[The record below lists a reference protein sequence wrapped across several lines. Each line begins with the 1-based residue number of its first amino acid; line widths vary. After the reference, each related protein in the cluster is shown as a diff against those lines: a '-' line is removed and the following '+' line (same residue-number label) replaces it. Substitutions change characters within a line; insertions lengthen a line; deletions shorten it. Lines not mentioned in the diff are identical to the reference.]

1 MNNELTI
8 RASALSDFKM
18 GDASMPQLGCRWA
31 ALSLSSIAGVFIPD
45 LLQQHPGPK
54 STEHKLVAIST
65 TGGAEKAASWLK
77 EHKVPDTENV
87 AVYHSWE
94 KMLEEGDFDVV
105 YISTPHPLHYQH
117 VKKALECKRSVL
129 VEKPATMNRAQF
141 EKLADLAR
149 KQNVVLMEA
158 MWTRYLPAARYFKD
172 ELLPKIGDVRRVY
185 ADFSFPI
192 VSPDMPHS
200 SRFLD
205 KKAGAGS
212 LLDQGVYALTWV
224 DMALNGRNVRDTS
237 VVHADSM
244 SVPDVKGEV
253 DDINTVVLSQSEKP
267 QATAIVTTSM
277 TLPGSSKPAFYVRLQ
292 AKKASPSV
300 RVEGTKASVALP
312 FPPIRP
318 EELHVQWY
326 DDEHLDEQGI
336 EKDEVISKPVE
347 EGWGMWY
354 QADVI
359 VERIAARASEKA
371 TYGEIIGMD
380 ESLRVLGWMDEAR
393 QQAGIAYDQE
403 AEDV

>member
-1 MNNELTI
+1 
-8 RASALSDFKM
+8 M
-18 GDASMPQLGCRWA
+18 GDASTEPLRCRWA

-45 LLQQHPGPK
+45 LLQQHPG
-54 STEHKLVAIST
+54 SRSIEHRLVAIST
-65 TGGAEKAASWLK
+65 TGGAERAASWLK
-77 EHKVPDTENV
+77 DHKVPDIDDVT
-87 AVYHSWE
+87 VYHSWE
-94 KMLEEGDFDVV
+94 QMLEKADFDAV
-105 YISTPHPLHYQH
+105 YISTPHPLHYEH
-117 VKKALECKRSVL
+117 VKKALECKRNVL
-129 VEKPATMNRAQF
+129 VEKPATMNRPQF
-141 EKLADLAR
+141 GKLADLAR

-172 ELLPKIGDVRRVY
+172 ELLPKIGNVRRVY

-192 VSPDMPHS
+192 VSPDMSHS

-224 DMALNGRNVRDTS
+224 DLALNGHNVRGTK
-237 VVHADSM
+237 VVHASSM
-244 SVPDVKGEV
+244 SVPGVKGDV
-253 DDINTVVLSQSEKP
+253 DDINTVVLNQSGNP

-292 AKKASPSV
+292 AKKAGPVV
-300 RVEGTKASVALP
+300 RVEATKASVAIP

-318 EELHVQWY
+318 QELHVQWY
-326 DDEHLDEQGI
+326 DDEHLDEQGV

-359 VERIAARASEKA
+359 VERIAARVSENTTA
-371 TYGEIIGMD
+371 GEVIGMD

-393 QQAGIAYDQE
+393 QQAGISYDQE
-403 AEDV
+403 AEAL